1 MFWTKD
7 PGAAAGTAKAFVWR
21 ALFSNNNV
29 RIQLL
34 FPAGNIQ
41 DIDKRTGLNI
51 RCVRSV
57 KQHQILKIFIF

>member
-21 ALFSNNNV
+21 ALFSNNGVENTAS
-29 RIQLL
+29 

-57 KQHQILKIFIF
+57 AAPNT